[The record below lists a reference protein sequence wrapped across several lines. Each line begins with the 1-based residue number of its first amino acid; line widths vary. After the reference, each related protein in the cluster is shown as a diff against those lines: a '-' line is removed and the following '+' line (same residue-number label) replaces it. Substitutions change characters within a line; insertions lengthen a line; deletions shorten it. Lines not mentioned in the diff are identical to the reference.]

1 MIEKED
7 RALVAHMAATL
18 ALGFMNRVFDWDTIV
33 VSSVRMAEELVKE
46 VNLHVHET
54 LSELPQREKDNDLP

>member
-18 ALGFMNRVFDWDTIV
+18 ALGFMNRAPDWDTVV
-33 VSSVRMAEELVKE
+33 VSSVRMAEELIKE

-54 LSELPQREKDNDLP
+54 MPELSREKDDDLP